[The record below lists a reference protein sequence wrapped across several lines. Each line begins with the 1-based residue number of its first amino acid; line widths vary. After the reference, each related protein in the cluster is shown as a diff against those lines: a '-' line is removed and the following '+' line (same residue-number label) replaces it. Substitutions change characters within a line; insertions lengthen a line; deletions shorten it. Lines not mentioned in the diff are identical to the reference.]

1 MSNLP
6 LQPVLSTRCQQ
17 DEPKGTVIV
26 MVAVLLVV
34 LLGCVALA
42 VDIGYLYVV
51 RTELQRTADAAAMAG
66 AQALARGSDTPF
78 GEYLLAESVYSQAE
92 SYALLNKA
100 AQQGVVLNRD
110 ADITIGFLP
119 NPHDLNSTMQSVALD
134 YANAVQVIAR
144 RSADNG
150 GEIPLFFAPLWGI
163 NSSSVSAS
171 ATAVFDDRFYAYAPV
186 TVGGTGVL
194 PLAVNEQIWNDQIID
209 GNGDDIYSFDTDA
222 GNVSASLDGV
232 PEVILFPDKLGPSE
246 DEEGAGNFGI
256 LHIGPGSGTSTIVDQ
271 INNGI
276 SADDFTDLTGEPMIK
291 FYHQISSEPV
301 IYDAVSYDILG
312 DPGMKAGMENAVEAK
327 IGQVVGIFL
336 YGSVSG
342 TGANTVFG
350 ITGLRFVR
358 IMSVDLH
365 GGEKAIIIQPVPY
378 YGPDIRTSPYV
389 PSTNGL
395 TGNLYLVR

>member
-1 MSNLP
+1 
-6 LQPVLSTRCQQ
+6 
-17 DEPKGTVIV
+17 

-42 VDIGYLYVV
+42 VDIGYLYVA
-51 RTELQRTADAAAMAG
+51 RAELQRTADAAAMAG
-66 AQALARGSDTPF
+66 AQALARGSDNPF

-92 SYALLNKA
+92 SYASLNSA
-100 AQQGVVLNRD
+100 AQQGVVLDRNT
-110 ADITIGFLP
+110 DITIGFLP
-119 NPHDLNSTMQSVALD
+119 NPHDLNTTMQSVALD

-144 RSADNG
+144 RSANNG

-186 TVGGTGVL
+186 TIGGIDAL
-194 PLAVNEQIWNDQIID
+194 PFAVSEQEWNDQIIV
-209 GNGDDIYSFDTDA
+209 GNGEDLYSFD
-222 GNVSASLDGV
+222 NVAESVSNFPDGIV
-232 PEVILFPDKLGPSE
+232 EVKLFPTKVDPSSG
-246 DEEGAGNFGI
+246 EEGAGNFGI
-256 LHIGPGSGTSTIVDQ
+256 LDIGPGGGTSSIVEQ
-271 INNGI
+271 IENGI
-276 SADDFTDLTGEPMIK
+276 SAEDFTDLTGEPMIK
-291 FYHQISSEPV
+291 FYSQISSEPV
-301 IYDAVSYDILG
+301 TYGTVSYDILG
-312 DPGMKAGMENAVEAK
+312 EPGLKTAMITALEAK
-327 IGQVVGIFL
+327 IGKTIAVFL
-336 YGSVSG
+336 YSNISG

-350 ITGLRFVR
+350 ITGMRFVR

-365 GGEKAIIIQPVPY
+365 GGDKAIIIQPVPY